1 MQKED
6 PNELNFEGLWMQ
18 KWNIPTDRAQRVDEK
33 NGVICLVI
41 MFAPRVMV
49 IKVSQMSHFLYFL
62 LMPVKNQ
69 SQFGENIYVH
79 LKNLI

>member
-1 MQKED
+1 
-6 PNELNFEGLWMQ
+6 MQ
-18 KWNIPTDRAQRVDEK
+18 KWNIQRDRAQRVDEK

-79 LKNLI
+79 LKDLI